1 MKKWRGEILMSAD
14 INRET
19 LRRDE
24 ALQRLADGLS
34 EDILDTPTDWLLAE
48 VAEDHG
54 DRKALVREFNRVV
67 GRTVKPPLMQQI
79 LSWSADVIAE
89 ASRGLMMGGWKP
101 VLATIGVVLIG
112 LVSGDIYLRLQG
124 GDRAQ
129 SVAGPAADKIAMQA
143 SSSAERDDRLAPRA
157 EPSERS
163 RDSAA
168 VAPSVAALPPA
179 QEPAAASPPAG
190 AAMPDNP
197 RSVRTVTVQPTE
209 YDRRSAQAT
218 SVSPQ
223 PPAPTAMVSPQIAAK
238 PAASHLE
245 QVPAQAGA
253 TAGNAN
259 VASAAPQPN
268 SYAAAPAAQAPVAA
282 GSAAPPSFDWP
293 VRGRVITSFGPVPG
307 NLRNDG
313 INISVPEGTD
323 IHAADDGLVVYSGS
337 DVKGYGNLVLVRHGN
352 SFVTAYAHASQLLV
366 NQGDAVMRG
375 QVIAKSGRT
384 GQVKDPQL
392 HFEIRKGTVPVDPM
406 KYLPPG

>member
-1 MKKWRGEILMSAD
+1 MSAD
-14 INRET
+14 INREA
-19 LRRDE
+19 LRRGE

-67 GRTVKPPLMQQI
+67 GRTDKQPLMQQI
-79 LSWSADVIAE
+79 LNWSADVIAE

-112 LVSGDIYLRLQG
+112 LVSGDIYLRLQS

-129 SVAGPAADKIAMQA
+129 SVAGPPADGIAMQGN
-143 SSSAERDDRLAPRA
+143 SSAERDDRLAPRA

-179 QEPAAASPPAG
+179 QEPAVASPPAG

-197 RSVRTVTVQPTE
+197 RSVRTVTVEPTE

-223 PPAPTAMVSPQIAAK
+223 PPAPTAMLSPQIAAK

-245 QVPAQAGA
+245 QVPARAGA

-259 VASAAPQPN
+259 VASAP
-268 SYAAAPAAQAPVAA
+268 AAPAPVAA

-293 VRGRVITSFGPVPG
+293 VRGRVVTSFGPVPG

-366 NQGDAVMRG
+366 NQGDAVVRG

-384 GQVKDPQL
+384 GQVKEPLL